1 MPWLCD
7 LYDTDLLG
15 WMWLIEI
22 KRKVIEIRGLH
33 MKDYSI
39 MHKSGTYT
47 PTSVVTCA
55 TSNLFLQLTKNRK
68 KKK

>member
-1 MPWLCD
+1 
-7 LYDTDLLG
+7 
-15 WMWLIEI
+15 
-22 KRKVIEIRGLH
+22 